1 MSAKSDDSSMTALS
15 LATLGV
21 VYGDIG
27 TSPLYA
33 LKEVFGGAHHP
44 VPITPDNILGI
55 LSLIFWSL
63 MIVVSLK
70 YVMFFLRADNKGE
83 GGIMALMAL
92 ALRPT
97 APGSTQRR
105 VVVILGLFGAAMFY
119 GDGVI
124 TPAISVLS
132 AVEGLE
138 VATHA
143 FAPYVLPLSLVI
155 LVALFAV
162 QRHGTSVVGKF
173 FGHIMLLWF
182 LTMGILGLISIAH
195 EPAVLRALDPSHAVR
210 FFADNSILGFFAL
223 GTAVLALTGVEALYA
238 DMGHFGRWPIRTAW
252 FSLVLPALLANYF
265 GQGAL
270 LLRDPQAIAN
280 PFYLMV
286 PNGLLYP
293 MVALATV
300 ATVIASQAVI
310 SGAFSMTQQAIQL
323 GFLPRMEI
331 SHTSD
336 QQIGQ
341 IYLPAIN
348 WTLFA
353 GVVALVVGFG
363 SSSNL
368 VAAYGI
374 AVTGTMFITNL
385 LAFVGARYLWGWPLW
400 RAFFGVLPFAIIDL
414 AFFSAN
420 SVKIVDGG
428 WFPLAFGLVVYLLMS
443 TWKRGRDLL
452 GAHLATEAMDTQSFI
467 QGIAGVT
474 RIPGT
479 AVFLTDD
486 PDNVPHSMLHILKYF
501 KALHERIV
509 LVSVKILDIPRRAEP
524 REWLKV
530 DSLPGDFWQVTV
542 FCGFM
547 EEPNLPEALEGCA
560 DQGLPIDPMETSFF
574 LSRETLI
581 PRLDSGMWTWR
592 SKVFVAMFRNAGS
605 AASYFGLP
613 ANRVVELG
621 TQVDL

>member
-1 MSAKSDDSSMTALS
+1 
-15 LATLGV
+15 
-21 VYGDIG
+21 
-27 TSPLYA
+27 
-33 LKEVFGGAHHP
+33 
-44 VPITPDNILGI
+44 
-55 LSLIFWSL
+55 
-63 MIVVSLK
+63 
-70 YVMFFLRADNKGE
+70 
-83 GGIMALMAL
+83 
-92 ALRPT
+92 
-97 APGSTQRR
+97 
-105 VVVILGLFGAAMFY
+105 
-119 GDGVI
+119 
-124 TPAISVLS
+124 
-132 AVEGLE
+132 
-138 VATHA
+138 
-143 FAPYVLPLSLVI
+143 
-155 LVALFAV
+155 
-162 QRHGTSVVGKF
+162 
-173 FGHIMLLWF
+173 
-182 LTMGILGLISIAH
+182 
-195 EPAVLRALDPSHAVR
+195 
-210 FFADNSILGFFAL
+210 
-223 GTAVLALTGVEALYA
+223 
-238 DMGHFGRWPIRTAW
+238 
-252 FSLVLPALLANYF
+252 
-265 GQGAL
+265 
-270 LLRDPQAIAN
+270 
-280 PFYLMV
+280 
-286 PNGLLYP
+286 
-293 MVALATV
+293 
-300 ATVIASQAVI
+300 
-310 SGAFSMTQQAIQL
+310 MTQQAIQL